1 MRVAAISDIHANLP
15 ALEAVLAAIDESEV
29 DELWCLG
36 DVVGYGADP
45 EACTELV
52 RERCDVCLVG
62 NHDLAVLGAQASDG
76 ALLDLGNDEWLVNPG
91 SVGQPR
97 DGDPRAAWLVLDTNE
112 ETAHFH
118 RVPYDTER
126 AARSIVEAGLPR
138 RLADRLQTGQ

>member
-1 MRVAAISDIHANLP
+1 VLSGEQAAAC
-15 ALEAVLAAIDESEV
+15 LEAQE
-29 DELWCLG
+29 
-36 DVVGYGADP
+36 
-45 EACTELV
+45 
-52 RERCDVCLVG
+52 ERIGLIGHSHVALFFSRIANG
-62 NHDLAVLGAQASDG
+62 GRNQLRGAQASDG
-76 ALLDLGNDEWLVNPG
+76 ALLDLGKDEWLVNPG